1 MLSAMQNGQEVG
13 SSSCEFQT
21 HVILLTAT
29 RLDHWAIGLYWFI
42 EENCIWLV
50 TSSNFEPFKFFCM
63 QDCCS
68 LIAQVEYQGGNLPE
82 FLTTKLVAAPWHKP
96 FNRLLLINII
106 TWDIDWS
113 WNIFTLHNFGSM
125 PLEQLIDLRKVW
137 TDSENLKFRTNLVM
151 DFWSVTQ

>member
-50 TSSNFEPFKFFCM
+50 TSSNFEPFKFFCL

-68 LIAQVEYQGGNLPE
+68 LIAQVEYQGQILSTRI
-82 FLTTKLVAAPWHKP
+82 LDHKVGGT
-96 FNRLLLINII
+96 NILLINII